1 MRPHRVMKSLIR
13 KLASASLAE
22 LRPCLGSERAA
33 VPLRAQEP
41 GCHPESVAHTRLRIR
56 YSNYRQLV
64 VSLVNTARLRG
75 CSLVVKP
82 QSSKLMM
89 RVRFPS
95 SPPKNPRFAGGFVG
109 LRTSFADG
117 LPAVP
122 QSQAA
127 LRNEVRHCWRP
138 ALLLF
143 VANHHYQPDDQQ
155 HHSPCR
161 AEIRQNVDGK
171 PDVTFQVVRV
181 RGSKYRQK
189 DEECAQGDVQR
200 TAPPRSLN
208 HAHKIARFSPFR

>member
-1 MRPHRVMKSLIR
+1 MRPHREMKTLIR

-95 SPPKNPRFAGGFVG
+95 SPPKNPRSAGGFVG

-122 QSQAA
+122 WSQAA

-143 VANHHYQPDDQQ
+143 VADHHYQPDHQQ

-161 AEIRQNVDGK
+161 TEVHKNVNGK
-171 PDVTFQVVRV
+171 PDVTFQVVPV
-181 RGSKYRQK
+181 GVSKYPQK
-189 DEECAQGDVQR
+189 DEECTYDDVHY
-200 TAPPRSLN
+200 TAPSGSLN
-208 HAHKIARFSPFR
+208 HAHNAA